1 MSGAVARER
10 FSSVPS
16 FRTFLSP
23 GTFIH
28 GTRAGMSQP
37 QPELEED
44 TYGEAEALEYPSHT
58 AATAGIRYLGLTYVC
73 M

>member
-1 MSGAVARER
+1 
-10 FSSVPS
+10 
-16 FRTFLSP
+16 
-23 GTFIH
+23 
-28 GTRAGMSQP
+28 MSQP

-73 M
+73 MYSLEKDVCMAL